1 MTDQLHPSQRP
12 AEPEHPMML
21 DGEVI
26 DGDTSLMFR
35 CMVEDYLMAGQS
47 PRQLLDMCADE
58 NYQALY
64 AARRALGMTQA
75 ETIIWEAAQRVGH
88 HRVRVWESSVQ
99 ARSVT
104 LTIGATASDRPA

>member
-26 DGDTSLMFR
+26 DGDTNLMFR

-58 NYQALY
+58 NYW
-64 AARRALGMTQA
+64 RRELLPDASLPLSERLRSGRP
-75 ETIIWEAAQRVGH
+75 ETLR
-88 HRVRVWESSVQ
+88 
-99 ARSVT
+99 
-104 LTIGATASDRPA
+104 

>member
-1 MTDQLHPSQRP
+1 
-12 AEPEHPMML
+12 MML
-21 DGEVI
+21 DGEII
-26 DGDTSLMFR
+26 DGDTTLMFR

-47 PRQLLDMCADE
+47 PEQLLDMCVDE

-64 AARRALGMTQA
+64 AAQCALGLPRA
-75 ETIIWEAAQRVGH
+75 EAIVREAAQRVGH